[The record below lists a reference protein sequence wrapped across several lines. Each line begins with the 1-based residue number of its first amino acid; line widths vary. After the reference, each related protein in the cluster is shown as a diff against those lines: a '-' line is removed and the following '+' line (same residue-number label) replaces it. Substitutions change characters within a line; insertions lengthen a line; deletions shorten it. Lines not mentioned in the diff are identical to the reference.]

1 MIPALSLCAWRRV
14 NRGKTHGARAHRPSL
29 HEQVLVGH
37 RLQHRRPHNPQGELL
52 PVVDA
57 RVHLVPLKHRLEV
70 LEQRELRVNALDEFV
85 LVILFENVIAGREAK
100 SEKLVPPKH

>member
-1 MIPALSLCAWRRV
+1 
-14 NRGKTHGARAHRPSL
+14 
-29 HEQVLVGH
+29 
-37 RLQHRRPHNPQGELL
+37 
-52 PVVDA
+52 VDA